1 VTQAPER
8 RSPAWVPS
16 WAGGSH
22 GWPGLE
28 RQLEHLDAAIDAAE
42 ALGIDVTAAERVR
55 DDARGRLG
63 FPADVYVLALVG
75 GTGVG
80 KSSLLNALAGREVS
94 PASVRRPTT
103 DEAVAWVPHE
113 ARTAVA
119 ELLEW
124 LGIRIVEEHES
135 RAATGV
141 AVVDLPDMDS
151 RESEHRARVEAI
163 LPRVDAVVWVSDP
176 EKYHDAVLHDEF
188 LRAWLPRLATQAFVV
203 NKSDRLTTDGI
214 DQIRRDVVRGLRHV
228 PAVPGRGK
236 VPVLVTSAVGGADGL
251 RELTAWLAAGIETKR
266 VVRARLTSAIV
277 SAIDDLAAAGGVD
290 PVVGARP
297 FLDSDARTAAIA
309 SVTAAVLRAVDLPGL
324 ERQAVAATRARAR
337 ARGTGPIGL
346 VTSAI
351 YRWSGREARV
361 ADPNAF
367 LVRWRER
374 SSLAPA
380 VERLRTTVIEPVRVA
395 APQVRPALATA
406 IDADRLRDGL
416 EASVDRALDRHDR
429 AVPSSR
435 AWPLLGMLQTLA
447 TAGVAL
453 SVVWIVVWILARPP
467 VDLLDVPLLGAV
479 PMPLVAL
486 AGSLLAGYLLARL
499 LGWHA
504 GWLGRRWSGRLRHE
518 ITAATERQL
527 ADGVLGGFDRL
538 ERARRA
544 LWAAARAATED
555 ARRG

>member
-1 VTQAPER
+1 
-8 RSPAWVPS
+8 
-16 WAGGSH
+16 
-22 GWPGLE
+22 
-28 RQLEHLDAAIDAAE
+28 
-42 ALGIDVTAAERVR
+42 
-55 DDARGRLG
+55 
-63 FPADVYVLALVG
+63 
-75 GTGVG
+75 
-80 KSSLLNALAGREVS
+80 
-94 PASVRRPTT
+94 
-103 DEAVAWVPHE
+103 
-113 ARTAVA
+113 
-119 ELLEW
+119 
-124 LGIRIVEEHES
+124 
-135 RAATGV
+135 
-141 AVVDLPDMDS
+141 
-151 RESEHRARVEAI
+151 
-163 LPRVDAVVWVSDP
+163 
-176 EKYHDAVLHDEF
+176 
-188 LRAWLPRLATQAFVV
+188 
-203 NKSDRLTTDGI
+203 
-214 DQIRRDVVRGLRHV
+214 
-228 PAVPGRGK
+228 
-236 VPVLVTSAVGGADGL
+236 VLVTSAVGGADGL
-251 RELTAWLAAGIETKR
+251 RELTAWLVSGIETKR

-309 SVTAAVLRAVDLPGL
+309 SVTADVLRAVDLPGL

-374 SSLAPA
+374 GSLAPA

-395 APQVRPALATA
+395 APQVRPAMATA
-406 IDADRLRDGL
+406 VDADRLRDGL

-435 AWPLLGMLQTLA
+435 AWPLLG
-447 TAGVAL
+447 
-453 SVVWIVVWILARPP
+453 ILARPP
-467 VDLLDVPLLGAV
+467 VDLVDVPLLGAV

-518 ITAATERQL
+518 IRAATERQL